1 MEIYEYKDY
10 EEYKKIQVETNKS
23 KLARGWSCFNKPGPR
38 KTIISEMATKYLG
51 ENSDDKDVICH
62 GTRGGHEQQF
72 FKSLYPNGN
81 TIGTEISD
89 TATRFPMTVEWDFT
103 KQNSEWVNGF
113 DIVYS
118 NSFDHTIDPQETL
131 RVWREQ
137 LKEGGFMFIEWS
149 ERQAIGN
156 KNDPLKA
163 TFEEIEELVVEVGF
177 EIVETQRIGP
187 HSGNMY
193 ICKKI

>member
-1 MEIYEYKDY
+1 MEIYKYKDY
-10 EEYKKIQVETNKS
+10 DEYKKIQVETNKS
-23 KLARGWSCFNKPGPR
+23 KLARGWSYFNQPGPR
-38 KTIISEMATKYLG
+38 KDIITEMATKYFG
-51 ENSDDKDVICH
+51 DSDDKDVMCH

-118 NSFDHTIDPQETL
+118 NSFDHTIEPQETL
-131 RVWREQ
+131 RVWHEQ
-137 LKEGGFMFIEWS
+137 LKEGGLMFNEWS

-163 TFEEIEELVVEVGF
+163 TFEEIEELIVKVGF

-187 HSGNMY
+187 ISGNMY
-193 ICKKI
+193 VCKKI